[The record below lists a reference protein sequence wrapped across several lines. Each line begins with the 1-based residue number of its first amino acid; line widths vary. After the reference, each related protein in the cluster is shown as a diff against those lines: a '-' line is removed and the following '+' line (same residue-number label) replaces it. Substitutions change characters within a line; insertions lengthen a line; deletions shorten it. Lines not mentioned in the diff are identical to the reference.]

1 MPIDFRFSP
10 NVAIQVRD
18 RPRAVAFYRD
28 ALGFEV
34 LKDGVRETKLRKGP
48 MTFFVEGIESASGS
62 GAATTDAATSAPS
75 ADASPGTTFWEFEVA
90 DFAAAERALRAAGCR
105 ETQRFAP
112 TSAMFA
118 DPYGLR
124 FHVFQT
130 GTELPDCQ

>member
-1 MPIDFRFSP
+1 MGAAFTLSS

-18 RPRAVAFYRD
+18 RARAVAFYRD
-28 ALGFEV
+28 TLGFEV
-34 LKDGVRETKLRKGP
+34 LKEGKSETKMRMGP
-48 MTFFVEGIESASGS
+48 MTFFVEGVIDGIQP
-62 GAATTDAATSAPS
+62 GAPQNTGV
-75 ADASPGTTFWEFEVA
+75 PGTIFWEFEVA
-90 DFAAAERALRAAGCR
+90 DFDAAHRALIGAGVR
-105 ETQRFAP
+105 ETKRYAP